1 MADQEKGISCR
12 ACGCRHFFVVK
23 TGPAPRGRIM
33 RKRECRNCG
42 QMLVTY
48 EQAAG
53 EAKRE
58 PLRMEDLSA
67 SQRETLLRKLLGL
80 IGIG

>member
-1 MADQEKGISCR
+1 MAETDKGIRCR
-12 ACGCRHFFVVK
+12 GCGCGHFSVVK
-23 TGPAPRGRIM
+23 TFAAPRGRIG

-53 EAKRE
+53 ENASL
-58 PLRMEDLSA
+58 PGGMDDLSA
-67 SQRETLLRKLLGL
+67 AQRETLLKRLMELVGFR
-80 IGIG
+80 